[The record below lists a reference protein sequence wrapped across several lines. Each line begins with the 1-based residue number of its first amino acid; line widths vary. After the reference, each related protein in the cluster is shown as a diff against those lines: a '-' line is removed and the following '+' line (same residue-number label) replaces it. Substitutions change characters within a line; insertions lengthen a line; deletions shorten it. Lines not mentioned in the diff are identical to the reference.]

1 MECYYHPNKEGVN
14 TCAICGKSVCD
25 ECSLEIAGKMY
36 CKECLEKIV
45 GIGLNN
51 KTDEKKET
59 QNTASE
65 EITERPEPVRLGKK
79 EEPNIYQEPQDIYEE
94 SIYQSPKEEKAIF
107 ASDLSSNL
115 DQNNESIYASDLQKE
130 SQVYNNSPQ
139 QDYYPEEE
147 VSKAIAEDS
156 PYNIKGM
163 DYSKEINET
172 PKSYFKKESA
182 PYLEPS
188 NNINQDQSMGQNIV
202 ENQQQTLRQ
211 QPQSAQNEF
220 DYYPQEQIAP
230 QQQAP
235 HDYIYPDHTYEPEE
249 TSARKALEEKYER
262 YLDDL
267 YFDETEVPL
276 EEQLAKDE
284 AEYGSLTKKP
294 YVPPTS
300 QPIEEY
306 TPQTMEEPAYAPQQ
320 IGEQTHIPQANEKE
334 MYGQQQSY
342 YQQEPQIRQPRRS
355 YEEEQ
360 ELDRQIRE
368 QLNIRREQPKKSK
381 KPIHNIR
388 YEDEKE
394 SFGIVDII
402 LTIILI
408 IAIIIVLFYIV
419 YLLFLTSSY
428 PTFLDA
434 IFGLQD
440 PGELIGNLMK

>member
-14 TCAICGKSVCD
+14 TCAICGKSVCE

-147 VSKAIAEDS
+147 VSKPIAEDS

-188 NNINQDQSMGQNIV
+188 NNINQDQSIGQNIV

-235 HDYIYPDHTYEPEE
+235 QDYIYPDHTYEPEE

-428 PTFLDA
+428 PTFLDT

>member
-1 MECYYHPNKEGVN
+1 
-14 TCAICGKSVCD
+14 
-25 ECSLEIAGKMY
+25 
-36 CKECLEKIV
+36 
-45 GIGLNN
+45 
-51 KTDEKKET
+51 
-59 QNTASE
+59 
-65 EITERPEPVRLGKK
+65 
-79 EEPNIYQEPQDIYEE
+79 
-94 SIYQSPKEEKAIF
+94 
-107 ASDLSSNL
+107 
-115 DQNNESIYASDLQKE
+115 
-130 SQVYNNSPQ
+130 
-139 QDYYPEEE
+139 
-147 VSKAIAEDS
+147 
-156 PYNIKGM
+156 
-163 DYSKEINET
+163 
-172 PKSYFKKESA
+172 
-182 PYLEPS
+182 
-188 NNINQDQSMGQNIV
+188 MGQNII

-235 HDYIYPDHTYEPEE
+235 QDYIYPDHTYEPEE
-249 TSARKALEEKYER
+249 TSARQALEEKYER

-284 AEYGSLTKKP
+284 EEYGSLTKKP
-294 YVPPTS
+294 YVP
-300 QPIEEY
+300 Q
-306 TPQTMEEPAYAPQQ
+306 TPQPTEKEYNQQIIEEPAYVPQQ
-320 IGEQTHIPQANEKE
+320 MERQAYNPQANENQ
-334 MYGQQQSY
+334 MYAQQQNY
-342 YQQEPQIRQPRRS
+342 YQQEPQIRQPHRS

-360 ELDRQIRE
+360 ELDRQIRH

-394 SFGIVDII
+394 PFGIVDII

-419 YLLFLTSSY
+419 YLFFLTNSY

-434 IFGLQD
+434 VFGLQD